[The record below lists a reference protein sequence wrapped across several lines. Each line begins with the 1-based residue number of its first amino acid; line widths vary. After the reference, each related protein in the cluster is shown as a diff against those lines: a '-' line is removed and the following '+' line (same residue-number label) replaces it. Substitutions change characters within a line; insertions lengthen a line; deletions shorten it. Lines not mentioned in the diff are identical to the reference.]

1 MSRFRSRPSK
11 SKKVRKP
18 KAPYSLVAQRTI
30 EPGRVVE
37 WPVRLMPLANLR
49 EHWAIRSDRA
59 KRHRTM
65 AKLLAS
71 TMLVRPA
78 LPCIVTITRLAPR
91 ELDSDGLVSSA
102 KNLRDGLAD
111 WLGID
116 DRDPRVEWVVKQ
128 EKAGVRTYGVRVEV
142 KEVVS

>member
-91 ELDSDGLVSSA
+91 ELD